1 MIRKIG
7 KNKYRLYSGKGK
19 NLGTFSSHAAA
30 EKHEREVQYFKHKK
44 NEGINEMNASM
55 AVQGVGAA
63 IKPKDG
69 GKKRAKYKLAH
80 VSESE
85 RMLREAIRKVIF
97 LSKLEFYENKGREYL
112 QEQKLRKVIRSL
124 LAEKAEK
131 PMLPTTVDNFT
142 RDAMDKIF
150 TGYKKTFMSM
160 PDKPENRNKYVAVLG
175 KYMESVLG
183 GLERQLSGE
192 QVVQPTEQEP
202 VSAAPAV
209 GSQPV
214 LPSDAAALEEQDG
227 EMADG
232 APAEPVDPEEQN
244 KQMIN
249 ALSQQ
254 ASTSLQGVADSGKGR
269 AGAIAAYDEDGPT
282 FAGMIAPFVNKL
294 DPEDRAP
301 FIQNLV
307 QSIKLTGQAFETE
320 LNDKAAKAAA
330 PGTTPATSGGEADV
344 SKAI

>member
-1 MIRKIG
+1 MNAASGGLSGFAGPVG
-7 KNKYRLYSGKGK
+7 K
-19 NLGTFSSHAAA
+19 TAA
-30 EKHEREVQYFKHKK
+30 VVDPSKK
-44 NEGINEMNASM
+44 N
-55 AVQGVGAA
+55 
-63 IKPKDG
+63 
-69 GKKRAKYKLAH
+69 KKRAKTKVARI
-80 VSESE
+80 SEAE
-85 RMLREAIRKVIF
+85 RMLREAIRKVVF
-97 LSKLEFYENKGREYL
+97 LSKLEFYENKGKEYL
-112 QEQKLRKVIRSL
+112 QEQKLRGVIRKL

-150 TGYKKTFMSM
+150 TGFKKTFMSM
-160 PDKPENRNKYVAVLG
+160 PDKPENRSKYVQVLA

-202 VSAAPAV
+202 TEAPPPV

-214 LPSDAAALEEQDG
+214 LPSDASALEEQDG
-227 EMADG
+227 EEGAEAA
-232 APAEPVDPEEQN
+232 APAEPLDPEEQN
-244 KQMIN
+244 QQVIN

-254 ASTSLQGVADSGKGR
+254 ASTSLQGTADMGKGR

-282 FAGMIAPFVNKL
+282 FAGMVAPFVNKL
-294 DPEDRAP
+294 DPEDRKP

-320 LNDKAAKAAA
+320 LQDKAAKAGAA
-330 PGTTPATSGGEADV
+330 AGAPPATSGGEANV
-344 SKAI
+344 NKAI

>member
-1 MIRKIG
+1 
-7 KNKYRLYSGKGK
+7 
-19 NLGTFSSHAAA
+19 
-30 EKHEREVQYFKHKK
+30 
-44 NEGINEMNASM
+44 MNATV

-69 GKKRAKYKLAH
+69 GKKRAKYKLARIP
-80 VSESE
+80 EAE

-124 LAEKAEK
+124 LSEKAEK

-160 PDKPENRNKYVAVLG
+160 PDKPENRNKYVAVLA

-202 VSAAPAV
+202 AEAPAPV

-227 EMADG
+227 EEA
-232 APAEPVDPEEQN
+232 APAEPLDPEEQN

-294 DPEDRAP
+294 DPEDRKP

-330 PGTTPATSGGEADV
+330 PGAVPATSGGEADV
-344 SKAI
+344 SKAV